1 MDHPVSQSH
10 LKGLVIDPPVDIE
23 LGDGLSGA
31 VGHQVDV
38 APHVGD
44 VDALQ
49 LGNVPPRD
57 VEAARLLDKHVRG
70 CTNTRKIDCPTC
82 V

>member
-10 LKGLVIDPPVDIE
+10 LKGLVIDSPVDVE
-23 LGDGLSGA
+23 LGDGLAGA

-44 VDALQ
+44 LDPLQ
-49 LGNVPPRD
+49 LGDVPTGY
-57 VEAARLLDKHVRG
+57 VEAGRLHAVWYMRERFWTL
-70 CTNTRKIDCPTC
+70 
-82 V
+82 

>member
-1 MDHPVSQSH
+1 MRCQNKICDNH
-10 LKGLVIDPPVDIE
+10 LEGFVVDAPVDVE

-44 VDALQ
+44 LDPLQ
-49 LGNVPPRD
+49 LGDVPPGY
-57 VEAARLLDKHVRG
+57 VEAERLHALW
-70 CTNTRKIDCPTC
+70 
-82 V
+82 